1 MKKKVIAG
9 LLGTAMVASLLAG
22 CGSSNNTTDTT
33 ADTAATEAAADKTAD
48 TAAADAESEAQS
60 VADAAGDVD
69 LSNAD
74 VAVMYYTYGDTY
86 IASVRT
92 ALDAKLDELGVKYQD
107 YDANNNQTTQ
117 NEQIDTAIQTGA
129 NVLIV
134 NIVTSGSVDASSQI
148 VEKAKAADIPV
159 IFFNRA
165 VEGDEDEGKVLGSYD
180 KCAFVGTDAP
190 EAGHMQGE
198 MIGNYLVDNYDAVD
212 LNGDGKIS
220 YAMFMGQLGN
230 VEAIY
235 RTQYGVEDANKVL
248 EENGKAALE
257 YFDSSN
263 TDCYQVDQDGNWSAT
278 AANNYMTTNLSQY
291 NEGSNNMIELVIC
304 NNDGMAE
311 GAVSALNDKGY
322 NLGTGKDCKM
332 IPVFGVDATDAA
344 KQLIADGKM
353 TATVKQDA
361 DGMAACIADLAKNA
375 AGGKD
380 LMDGTDSYNI
390 SEKVSNKI
398 FIPYQEYSGK

>member
-33 ADTAATEAAADKTAD
+33 ADTTAATEAAADTTADTTAD

-92 ALDAKLDELGVKYQD
+92 AVDAKLDELGVKYQD

-278 AANNYMTTNLSQY
+278 AANNYMTTNLTQY
-291 NEGSNNMIELVIC
+291 NEENKNMI
-304 NNDGMAE
+304 
-311 GAVSALNDKGY
+311 
-322 NLGTGKDCKM
+322 
-332 IPVFGVDATDAA
+332 
-344 KQLIADGKM
+344 
-353 TATVKQDA
+353 
-361 DGMAACIADLAKNA
+361 
-375 AGGKD
+375 
-380 LMDGTDSYNI
+380 
-390 SEKVSNKI
+390 
-398 FIPYQEYSGK
+398 